1 MTRVLFATWDGA
13 GNLVPTL
20 ALARRL
26 AARGHDV
33 RVLGHRSIDARCGRA
48 GWRFRPLHHAAD
60 FDSAA
65 GRAEHD
71 DMPAVA
77 RALWF
82 SSAVCR
88 DVRDELAAEGA
99 DVIVADCL
107 LFGALCAGEAA
118 RIPVVSLFHGAFAP
132 FRGGPFATML
142 ATMVP
147 ALNALRAEVGLTAVT
162 SAADVHDACA
172 LSLVAN
178 PREFEP
184 PIDVPANVV
193 FAGPFLDAPPLMMA
207 EHGEMVIEPGGGPLV
222 LVSFSTSQQGHT
234 AVLQRVIDAMAA
246 VDARVL
252 VTTGPAIDP
261 ASLRAHSNV
270 RVVRFVAHGEVL
282 PHASLVI
289 SHAGMGTVMSSLA
302 HGVPMLCVP
311 IGRDQFF
318 NASRVEAV
326 GAGRM
331 LPPTADETA
340 IARAATAL
348 LADVDAVAGARRM
361 ANVIGAC
368 AGGAAA
374 LEAVERLARSTSTAA
389 PRRRGHFASSV

>member
-1 MTRVLFATWDGA
+1 MTRFLFVTWDGA

-33 RVLGHRSIDARCGRA
+33 RVLGHASIDARCGRH
-48 GWRFRPLHHAAD
+48 GWRFRPLRHAAD
-60 FDSAA
+60 FDSAV

-77 RALWF
+77 RQLWF
-82 SSAVCR
+82 SGDVSR
-88 DVRDELAAEGA
+88 DVGDEVAAEGA

-132 FRGGPFATML
+132 FRAGPFATML

-147 ALNALRAEVGLTAVT
+147 ALNALRADLGLAPVT
-162 SAADVHDACA
+162 RAGDVHDACA

-184 PIDVPANVV
+184 PIDLPDNVV
-193 FAGPFLDAPPLMMA
+193 FAGPFLDAPPLMR
-207 EHGEMVIEPGGGPLV
+207 EDVGEPIEPDGRPLV
-222 LVSFSTSQQGHT
+222 LVSFSTSQQGHL
-234 AVLQRVIDAMAA
+234 AVLQRAVDAMGA

-261 ASLRAHSNV
+261 SSLRGGAHV
-270 RVVRFVAHGEVL
+270 RIVRFAGHGRVL
-282 PHASLVI
+282 PHASLVVT
-289 SHAGMGTVMSSLA
+289 HAGMGTVMSSLA

-311 IGRDQFF
+311 VGRDQFF
-318 NASRVEAV
+318 NAARVEAI
-326 GAGRM
+326 GAGRA
-331 LPPTADETA
+331 LPPTCDAAA
-340 IARAATAL
+340 IAQAATAL
-348 LADVDAVAGARRM
+348 LADAGAAAGARRM
-361 ANVIGAC
+361 ATIIARCGD
-368 AGGAAA
+368 GAAA
-374 LEAVERLARSTSTAA
+374 VERVERVLAGSR
-389 PRRRGHFASSV
+389 

>member
-1 MTRVLFATWDGA
+1 MTRFLFVTWDGA

-33 RVLGHRSIDARCGRA
+33 RVLGHRSIDARCARD
-48 GWRFRPLHHAAD
+48 GWRFRPLRHAAD
-60 FDSAA
+60 FDSTA
-65 GRAEHD
+65 GQAGHD

-77 RALWF
+77 RRLWF
-82 SSAVCR
+82 SRDVCR
-88 DVRDELAAEGA
+88 DVSDELAAERA

-118 RIPVVSLFHGAFAP
+118 GMPVVSLFHGAFTP

-142 ATMVP
+142 ATMLP
-147 ALNALRAEVGLTAVT
+147 ELNAMRADLGLAPVAR
-162 SAADVHDACA
+162 AADVHDACA

-184 PIDVPANVV
+184 AVDVPANVV
-193 FAGPFLDAPPLMMA
+193 FAGPFLDGPPLMRHDSA
-207 EHGEMVIEPGGGPLV
+207 EAVEPDGRRLV
-222 LVSFSTSQQGHT
+222 LVSFSTSQQGHL
-234 AVLQRVIDAMAA
+234 AVLQRVVAA
-246 VDARVL
+246 TASVDARVL

-261 ASLRAHSNV
+261 ASLRGGANA
-270 RVVRFVAHGEVL
+270 RIVRFVAHHEVL

-289 SHAGMGTVMSSLA
+289 THAGMGTVMSSLA

-318 NASRVEAV
+318 NAARVEAI
-326 GAGRM
+326 GAGAM
-331 LPPTADETA
+331 LPPAADAAA
-340 IARAATAL
+340 IAQAATAL
-348 LADVDAVAGARRM
+348 LESADAAAGARRM
-361 ANVIGAC
+361 ARIIG
-368 AGGAAA
+368 GYGNGAAA
-374 LEAVERLARSTSTAA
+374 VVRLENVVAAAR
-389 PRRRGHFASSV
+389 